1 MDVAIRDYLL
11 GEDAGFD
18 RIWGGGLAKKAVLA
32 ADGQVGIAGPCV
44 YYGHIVTSPL
54 GAGVL
59 NVRDATTAGTGDIVD
74 IIAASA
80 AAGVKNN
87 LPVGIYCPTGVYADF
102 TAAGG
107 SVTFFYQQL

>member
-1 MDVAIRDYLL
+1 MDVRIRELL
-11 GEDAGFD
+11 AGEDLTFD
-18 RIWGGGLAKKAVLA
+18 RAWGGPMVKKIVLA
-32 ADGQVGIAGPCV
+32 ADGQIGAAGPCI
-44 YYGHIVTSPL
+44 YYGHFVTTAL

-74 IIAASA
+74 VIASA
-80 AAGVKNN
+80 AAQGVKNL
-87 LPVGIYCPTGVYADF
+87 LPFGIYCPAGAYADF